1 MEPTKIVMQY
11 DLDSPE
17 FLANPYPVFDQLRSS
32 DPIFWSE
39 ENSYWI
45 LTRYADIASLIQ
57 NAHLSSNRIGA
68 HAGRMSQEA
77 REYFRPF
84 FTAVSSWMLMID
96 PPDHTRL
103 RGLVE
108 PAFTPR
114 VVENM
119 RGLVQDLVNNM
130 LAAVKDQGRM
140 DVMTDLANPL
150 PAIVI
155 AELLGV
161 PRTDQRQF
169 KEWSDDIALALSGI
183 DTAATKDELF
193 ALYDLA
199 QKSFLALSAYFR
211 ERVVE
216 LRRHPRENLLSAL
229 AQAEEQGDRLT
240 EDELFANCVLLMI
253 AGHETTTNLIGNG
266 ILALLQNPGQREALT
281 SNPELIVSAVEEL
294 LRYDSPVQKMGR
306 IALADIHIAGKQIK
320 KGQFV
325 CFSFAAG
332 NRDPEQFES
341 PEQLDITRN
350 PNRHLAFGHGL
361 HYCVGA
367 ALARLEGQIV
377 VNSVLRCL
385 PKLKLANENLEWYR
399 NFTLR
404 GLKSLPV
411 IF

>member
-1 MEPTKIVMQY
+1 
-11 DLDSPE
+11 
-17 FLANPYPVFDQLRSS
+17 
-32 DPIFWSE
+32 
-39 ENSYWI
+39 
-45 LTRYADIASLIQ
+45 
-57 NAHLSSNRIGA
+57 
-68 HAGRMSQEA
+68 
-77 REYFRPF
+77 
-84 FTAVSSWMLMID
+84 
-96 PPDHTRL
+96 
-103 RGLVE
+103 
-108 PAFTPR
+108 
-114 VVENM
+114 
-119 RGLVQDLVNNM
+119 
-130 LAAVKDQGRM
+130 
-140 DVMTDLANPL
+140 MTDLANPL

-281 SNPELIVSAVEEL
+281 SNPELIVPAVEEL

>member
-1 MEPTKIVMQY
+1 MEY

-17 FLANPYPVFDQLRSS
+17 FLANPYPIFDQMRSN
-32 DPIFWSE
+32 DPIYWSA

-57 NAHLSSNRIGA
+57 NENLSSNRIGA
-68 HAGRMSQEA
+68 HARRMPDEA
-77 REYFRPF
+77 KKHFRPF

-103 RGLVE
+103 RGLVSK
-108 PAFTPR
+108 AFTPR

-119 RGLVQDLVNNM
+119 RELVQELVDDM
-130 LAAVKDQGRM
+130 LAAVTDRGRM

-150 PAIVI
+150 PATVI

-161 PRTDQRQF
+161 PATDQRQF
-169 KEWSDDIALALSGI
+169 KAWSDDIALALSGI
-183 DTAATKDELF
+183 DIASTKAERF
-193 ALYDLA
+193 ALYELA
-199 QKSFLALSAYFR
+199 QKSFLALSGYFR

-216 LRRHPRENLLSAL
+216 LRRNPQENLLSAL

-266 ILALLQNPGQREALT
+266 ILALLQNPGQREALS
-281 SNPELIVSAVEEL
+281 SNPDLIGCAVEEL

-306 IALADIHIAGKQIK
+306 IALADIQIAGKQIE
-320 KGQFV
+320 KGQLV

-332 NRDPEQFES
+332 NRDPEQFGS
-341 PEQLDITRN
+341 PAQLEITRK

-367 ALARLEGQIV
+367 ALARLEGQIA
-377 VNSVLRCL
+377 VNSLLHRL
-385 PKLKLANENLEWYR
+385 PELKLANQDLEWHR
-399 NFTLR
+399 NF
-404 GLKSLPV
+404 
-411 IF
+411 

>member
-1 MEPTKIVMQY
+1 MEY

-17 FLANPYPVFDQLRSS
+17 FLANPYPIFDQMRSN
-32 DPIFWSE
+32 DPIYWSA

-57 NAHLSSNRIGA
+57 NENLSSNRIGA
-68 HAGRMSQEA
+68 HARRMPDEA
-77 REYFRPF
+77 KEHFRPF

-103 RGLVE
+103 RGLVSK
-108 PAFTPR
+108 AFTPR

-119 RGLVQDLVNNM
+119 RELVQELVDDM
-130 LAAVKDQGRM
+130 LAAVTDRGRM

-150 PAIVI
+150 PATVI

-161 PRTDQRQF
+161 PATEQRQF
-169 KEWSDDIALALSGI
+169 KAWSDDIALALSGI
-183 DTAATKDELF
+183 DIASTKDERF
-193 ALYDLA
+193 ALYELA
-199 QKSFLALSAYFR
+199 QKSFLALSDYFM

-216 LRRHPRENLLSAL
+216 LRRNPRENLLSAL

-266 ILALLQNPGQREALT
+266 ILALLQNPGQREALR
-281 SNPELIVSAVEEL
+281 SNPDLIVSAVEEL

-306 IALADIHIAGKQIK
+306 IALADIHVAGKQIK
-320 KGQFV
+320 KGELV
-325 CFSFAAG
+325 CFSFAAA

-341 PEQLDITRN
+341 PKQLDITRK

-367 ALARLEGQIV
+367 ALARLEGQIA
-377 VNSVLRCL
+377 VNSVLRSL
-385 PKLKLANENLEWYR
+385 PKIQLAHETLEWYR

-411 IF
+411 AF